1 MVKVAVCLSGCGVFD
16 GAEIHETVITL
27 LALDR
32 ANAEVICC
40 APNIDQMHVIDH
52 QHGTVMDGESRN
64 VMVESARIARGP
76 VVNVEDLSVKD
87 FDALIFPGGFGAAK
101 NLSDFAIEGA
111 DAVGNPSVLKLI
123 NACLEKGKPIG
134 LMCIAPVVAAI
145 ATRKTPTSLELTI
158 GTDIDTNAGLEAM
171 GAQPRLH
178 KVDEI
183 HVDNER
189 KVVTTPAYM
198 LAGSISEAATG
209 IEKLV
214 AKVLELCV

>member
-16 GAEIHETVITL
+16 GAEIHESVITL

-40 APNIDQMHVIDH
+40 APNIDQMHVVDH
-52 QHGTVMDGESRN
+52 QNGTVMEGESRN

-76 VVNVEDLSVKD
+76 VVDIAALKTSD

-101 NLSDFAIEGA
+101 NLSDFAMEGA
-111 DAVGNPSVLKLI
+111 DAVGHPDVLKLI
-123 NACLEKGKPIG
+123 NACLENGKPLG
-134 LMCIAPVVAAI
+134 FMCIAPVVAAI
-145 ATRKTPTSLELTI
+145 ATRKSPISLELTI
-158 GTDIDTNAGLEAM
+158 GTDIDTNAGLEGM
-171 GAQPRLH
+171 GAQPRPH
-178 KVDEI
+178 AVHEI
-183 HVDNER
+183 HVDLER
-189 KVVTTPAYM
+189 KVVSTPAYM